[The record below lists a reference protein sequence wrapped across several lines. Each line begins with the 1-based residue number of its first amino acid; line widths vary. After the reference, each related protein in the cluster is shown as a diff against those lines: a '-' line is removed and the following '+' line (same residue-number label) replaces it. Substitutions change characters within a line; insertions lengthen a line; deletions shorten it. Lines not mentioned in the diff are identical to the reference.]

1 MPDKPLQI
9 LVTNDDGVDSLG
21 LHELARSMVELGQVT
36 VVAPDS
42 EYSGAAASIGSLF
55 DDNREVHEA
64 TIDGID
70 TVWTVS
76 GPPALC
82 VMYAHLGA
90 FDFQPDLVVS
100 GINPGANVGR
110 SVYYSGTLGAAITAR
125 NYGIPGIAV
134 SQAVDSGAV
143 EGQAWGE
150 IVAQIDW
157 RTAATVAQRVVEA
170 ILPETHVDH
179 SPGTAPVV
187 NINVPPR
194 PLEEID
200 GWEWTAV
207 APGPKRTMS
216 TVRLKPKPGHLGGYS
231 VEFEFGPA
239 DEDPEPGTDVAVV
252 SERVSVGY
260 ISTMTAADPADMGTA
275 EAVVKSLDGLFAA
288 KR

>member
-1 MPDKPLQI
+1 
-9 LVTNDDGVDSLG
+9 
-21 LHELARSMVELGQVT
+21 
-36 VVAPDS
+36 
-42 EYSGAAASIGSLF
+42 
-55 DDNREVHEA
+55 
-64 TIDGID
+64 
-70 TVWTVS
+70 
-76 GPPALC
+76 
-82 VMYAHLGA
+82 
-90 FDFQPDLVVS
+90 
-100 GINPGANVGR
+100 
-110 SVYYSGTLGAAITAR
+110 
-125 NYGIPGIAV
+125 
-134 SQAVDSGAV
+134 
-143 EGQAWGE
+143 
-150 IVAQIDW
+150 
-157 RTAATVAQRVVEA
+157 
-170 ILPETHVDH
+170 
-179 SPGTAPVV
+179 V